1 MTIEDWMG
9 SILFLF
15 GLTLITLAFLSA
27 ISVIDLINGMSILGF
42 SLFGFL
48 LCLTGFVMARTV
60 MGGVIGRLR
69 R

>member
-9 SILFLF
+9 SVLFLF
-15 GLTLITLAFLSA
+15 GLILITLAFLSA
-27 ISVIDLINGMSILGF
+27 IAVIDLINGMSILGF

-60 MGGVIGRLR
+60 MGGVIGRFR